1 MKTFRQLLADKSGIY
16 CTYLYRIEHGTANS
30 TITNITVLSAVATA
44 IKAKIT
50 DFLMSDVLTAGLS
63 KVIHDPSPSGEKATH
78 RNFSP

>member
-50 DFLMSDVLTAGLS
+50 DFFD
-63 KVIHDPSPSGEKATH
+63 E
-78 RNFSP
+78 